1 MTVLTGVV
9 VATVVT
15 GGAATAVTAP
25 ALAGIAPGAALGSA
39 AITGATTTATAGVG
53 SAGLGAS
60 AGAIAGATVGG
71 TGAAAAT
78 GAAIGS
84 ASAAAVSSTGAGT
97 AALVAGGP
105 VGWLLLGGEE
115 DASSLNA
122 TFDCWKPVL
131 RDKSTELSRGK
142 LLEEIF
148 EDQRIK
154 QVIVQGSKNNF
165 NLPELSLINIWDEQF
180 DLNYFVLPSSNQ
192 LVAHA
197 VRVA

>member
-1 MTVLTGVV
+1 MTVLAVGVV
-9 VATVVT
+9 STIVT
-15 GGAATAVTAP
+15 GGAAATVTAP
-25 ALAGIAPGAALGSA
+25 ALAGLAPGAGLATA
-39 AITGATTTATAGVG
+39 VITGATTATSAVAG
-53 SAGLGAS
+53 SAGIGAA
-60 AGAIAGATVGG
+60 AGALAGAAAGG

-84 ASAAAVSSTGAGT
+84 ASAAVVSSTGAGT

-105 VGWLLLGGEE
+105 VGWVLLGGEQ

-122 TFDCWKPVL
+122 TFDCWKQVL
-131 RDKSTELSRGK
+131 RDESTELSRGK
-142 LLEEIF
+142 LLKEIF

-154 QVIVQGSKNNF
+154 HVIVQGSKNNF

-180 DLNYFVLPSSNQ
+180 DLNYLVLPSNNQ

>member
-1 MTVLTGVV
+1 MTVLGVGV
-9 VATVVT
+9 VATIVT
-15 GGAATAVTAP
+15 GGAAATVTAP
-25 ALAGIAPGAALGSA
+25 ALAGLAPGTGLATAVMAGTTTASSAVAGSA
-39 AITGATTTATAGVG
+39 GIGATVGAITGAAA
-53 SAGLGAS
+53 
-60 AGAIAGATVGG
+60 GG

-84 ASAAAVSSTGAGT
+84 ASSAAVTSTGAFF
-97 AALVAGGP
+97 AAGP
-105 VGWLLLGGEE
+105 VGWVVLGGEQ
-115 DASSLNA
+115 DASSFNA
-122 TFDCWKPVL
+122 TFDCWKQVL
-131 RDKSTELSRGK
+131 RDESTELSRGK
-142 LLEEIF
+142 LLKEIF

-180 DLNYFVLPSSNQ
+180 DLKYLVLPSNNQ